1 MIDAVLQVGGSLFST
16 VAFLLR
22 LLTTVLGLVVA
33 YIAFRGYRR
42 NQSRPMLFVAVGFVF
57 VFWTPVLLLLSF
69 LVLPE
74 IARIAP
80 DLLGFVDFV
89 FGVMGSVSQVI
100 GLLCILYG
108 LRMPRRR

>member
-1 MIDAVLQVGGSLFST
+1 MIGAVLQLSGSLSST
-16 VAFLLR
+16 VAFLLNVI
-22 LLTTVLGLVVA
+22 TTVLGLVVA

-69 LVLPE
+69 LMLPE

-80 DLLGFVDFV
+80 DLLGLVEFI
-89 FGVMGSVSQVI
+89 FGVLGSVSQIV

-108 LRMPRRR
+108 LRMPLQR